1 MKKIIEAI
9 IEVFPEADTTNIDV
23 DTILQDLPGLDSM
36 SAINLRI
43 EIESRY
49 RSSGLSIEFGL
60 RQTLGE
66 LCDELR
72 KKGVEL

>member
-23 DTILQDLPGLDSM
+23 DTILQDLPGWDSM
-36 SAINLRI
+36 SAINLLI